1 MKLSNG
7 TIVHFRQPGLKE
19 GRTKEGGTK
28 DIIRYYKIVGELGQG
43 RRTVYTATPVRKV
56 VPFAEKAEKRKRTT
70 TDDSVVAVE
79 AGPSGSAAKAGDDE
93 HHPIELGSSVVPVEP
108 SVVPVDSTTKLPISI
123 VEVGSSSIVLPAPAQ
138 VIEVGTSRG
147 AKGRF
152 VSKKKKKTAKA
163 GGFGAPADSV
173 TTSSSSPRMIAT
185 TSIQPSRPIVAAS
198 PPIPIEPIEKFED
211 VPGEPDVAIKFD
223 YMSARE
229 HRSVPNPH
237 PWGIR

>member
-1 MKLSNG
+1 M
-7 TIVHFRQPGLKE
+7 
-19 GRTKEGGTK
+19 
-28 DIIRYYKIVGELGQG
+28 
-43 RRTVYTATPVRKV
+43 
-56 VPFAEKAEKRKRTT
+56 EKAEKRKRTT

-79 AGPSGSAAKAGDDE
+79 AGPSGSAAKAGDE
-93 HHPIELGSSVVPVEP
+93 HHPIELGSSVVQVEP
-108 SVVPVDSTTKLPISI
+108 SVVPVDSTAKLPISI
-123 VEVGSSSIVLPAPAQ
+123 IEIASSNIVLPAPAP

-173 TTSSSSPRMIAT
+173 TTSSSPIAT

-198 PPIPIEPIEKFED
+198 PPIPIEPIENFED
-211 VPGEPDVAIKFD
+211 VPDEPAVAIKFE

-229 HRSVPNPH
+229 HRSVTYPH
-237 PWGIR
+237 RWASDELTTVLLGHIGGL